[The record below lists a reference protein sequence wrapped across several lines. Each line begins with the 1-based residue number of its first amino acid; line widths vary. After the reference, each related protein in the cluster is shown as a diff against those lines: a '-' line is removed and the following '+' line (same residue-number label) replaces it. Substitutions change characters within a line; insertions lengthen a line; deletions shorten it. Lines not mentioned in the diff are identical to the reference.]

1 MVFNVFCIVL
11 GDFNVFG
18 IVLDDVLC
26 MFINLGRRSC
36 CIGVGSGFRVYF
48 KYVLSRV

>member
-11 GDFNVFG
+11 GGFNVFG

-26 MFINLGRRSC
+26 MFINLGRRNC
-36 CIGVGSGFRVYF
+36 CIWVGSGFRVYF